1 MIESGKTVSIEYTL
15 SLEDGTVVDTNVGQ
29 DPLVYEAGGGQ
40 ILPAL
45 DAALVGLSEGD
56 TKSVDLAPG
65 DGYGEI
71 DEKLRFEVGIDQ
83 LPENAREVGTPLVA
97 KREDGQELRVRVHDL
112 NDSTAVLDYNHPLAG
127 ESLSFSVK
135 IVDVSS

>member
-15 SLEDGTVVDTNVGQ
+15 TLNDGTVVDSNVGN

-45 DAALVGLSEGD
+45 DAALIGLAEGD
-56 TKSVDLAPG
+56 TKDVDLEPG
-65 DGYGEI
+65 DGYGEV

-83 LPENAREVGTPLVA
+83 LPESAREVGTPLVA
-97 KREDGQELRVRVHDL
+97 RREDGQELRVRVHDVG
-112 NDSTAVLDYNHPLAG
+112 DATAVLDYNHPLAG
-127 ESLSFSVK
+127 EALSFSVRV
-135 IVDVSS
+135 VDVT

>member
-15 SLEDGTVVDTNVGQ
+15 TLNDGTVVDSNVGD

-45 DAALVGLSEGD
+45 DAALIGLAEGD
-56 TKSVDLAPG
+56 SKSVDLEPG
-65 DGYGEI
+65 DGYGEV

-97 KREDGQELRVRVHDL
+97 RREDGQELRVRVHDVG
-112 NDSTAVLDYNHPLAG
+112 DATAVLDYNHPLAG
-127 ESLSFSVK
+127 EALSFAVRV
-135 IVDVSS
+135 VDVS